1 MLGQPR
7 TTQRRARKVASDEG
21 ALRGDIV
28 RLASRFGR
36 YGYRRVTDMLRIEG
50 WGVKHKRVERIWR
63 QEGLK
68 VPQRQPKRGRLW
80 LNDGSCIRLRP
91 LYRGHVWSYDFVASR
106 THDGRALKLLTV
118 LDEHTRECLAIVEA
132 RKIRAHDVLEVLADL
147 FVRHGPPEYLRSDNG
162 PEFSAKLVRR
172 WLGRVGVEMLFIEPG
187 SPWENGYNESF
198 NGKLRDELLNGEI
211 FYSLAEAAVLVE
223 QWRREYNTV
232 RPHSAC
238 GGFPPAPEAIIAV
251 ALVPDDARPSRP
263 STGAGTNI
271 GCGTTLGGR
280 SSAGEGCSEGI
291 YNFVKFLVHK
301 APKLAFNPALDIF
314 YRLPFQCIP
323 IDHVSRIDLRELA
336 SELIAAALKQSSVL
350 AAEVQNVTPWAIFLG
365 RSDDDRHPDE
375 GGRVLDLEE
384 ETVSGLR
391 PLIFGSRVERRD
403 AFPSLGKEPDVG
415 FRRMHDF
422 DPAVVRSELRSQ
434 LADLKQTVRSMF
446 EYEIESSSVF
456 SVYSPRN
463 IREIIVGHDVSP
475 QHASIVIQGHG
486 DGVAEALSVLSGEDL
501 DN

>member
-1 MLGQPR
+1 MLGQSR
-7 TTQRRARKVASDEG
+7 STQHRRRKVRADEA
-21 ALRGDIV
+21 ALRSDVV

-50 WGVKHKRVERIWR
+50 WGVNHKRVERIWR

-118 LDEHTRECLAIVEA
+118 LDEHTRECLAIVVA

-162 PEFSAKLVRR
+162 PEFTAKLVRR

-211 FYSLAEAAVLVE
+211 FYSLAQAAVLVE

-238 GGFPPAPEAIIAV
+238 GGFPPAPEAIK
-251 ALVPDDARPSRP
+251 PSPWFLRMP
-263 STGAGTNI
+263 VI
-271 GCGTTLGGR
+271 TLLSNNDWGIHAEASYVSYMKVESDFRR
-280 SSAGEGCSEGI
+280 SSAGRG
-291 YNFVKFLVHK
+291 
-301 APKLAFNPALDIF
+301 
-314 YRLPFQCIP
+314 
-323 IDHVSRIDLRELA
+323 
-336 SELIAAALKQSSVL
+336 SV
-350 AAEVQNVTPWAIFLG
+350 G
-365 RSDDDRHPDE
+365 
-375 GGRVLDLEE
+375 
-384 ETVSGLR
+384 
-391 PLIFGSRVERRD
+391 
-403 AFPSLGKEPDVG
+403 
-415 FRRMHDF
+415 
-422 DPAVVRSELRSQ
+422 SQ
-434 LADLKQTVRSMF
+434 LTTRLR
-446 EYEIESSSVF
+446 I
-456 SVYSPRN
+456 
-463 IREIIVGHDVSP
+463 
-475 QHASIVIQGHG
+475 
-486 DGVAEALSVLSGEDL
+486 ALSNVPDSASL
-501 DN
+501 DMAVPPFSARGARKAMAISEITATINNA